1 MIHTPSVLVVQVRQ
15 SLSDF
20 AVLIAILITVGMDV
34 AIGIPTPKLEVPEQF
49 KVGLS
54 GVSVLTQAQAT
65 SRKTVLKGLH
75 TNPSTLLLILIKTR
89 SLFSLCV
96 HALV

>member
-1 MIHTPSVLVVQVRQ
+1 MIHTPSILVVQVRQ

-20 AVLIAILITVGMDV
+20 AVLIAILITVGIDV

-54 GVSVLTQAQAT
+54 GSH
-65 SRKTVLKGLH
+65 RPK
-75 TNPSTLLLILIKTR
+75 LLAGKQSLRVYTPTR
-89 SLFSLCV
+89 QLFF
-96 HALV
+96 